1 MDDAELATTAFVGG
15 YPLVVTMRTLRNLGA
30 LVGTNALFWQTE
42 LSGPTSRVIVAPN
55 RDTFYS
61 VAVLDLRAEPL
72 VLTLP
77 EITDRYVTY
86 QFLDAWTDS
95 FAYLGTRETGGR
107 AGTWLV
113 TPPGWT
119 GDVPEGMEQV
129 ASPTPQLFLL
139 GRLAVEGEGDAAA
152 IAAVRAEA
160 SLQPL
165 SGALGEPAPGVPP
178 ALGAAAGTAQ
188 DVPTDAS
195 FFDELLEALAVN
207 PPTTPFQAAL
217 FRELA
222 TRFDLPEGGPVPGDP
237 AVVAVL
243 DDAAAAGDA
252 RIEEAVDSEGGPV
265 GGWAV
270 RPDIGRYGDDLLGR
284 ALVAR
289 VGWGANVDEEAVYPV
304 GRVDAAGD
312 PLSGEHTYRIT
323 FPPGGLPPVDAF
335 WSLSVYGDDMFF
347 TAHPSGRYTTGSEDP
362 ELVAGPDGSVEIVL
376 AHEAARRCAQLA
388 AGARRPLRVDGAPVP
403 ARLRRSSTAA
413 TGSHPSS
420 RCPERCPR
428 RSVSHQHLR
437 HRQVRP
443 RPVDGQARVL
453 SDRRAKGTQAMVRR
467 LFVLAAV
474 LLAAVA
480 VGHQT
485 PVSSQ
490 AAGDGAVRPIL
501 FVHGFMGSGQQFETQ
516 ALRFTS
522 NGYAAGAHR
531 RVRAR
536 LVGLPGQPGPG
547 VGGPRRPHRG
557 AAGCVRRRPDLPG
570 GPLPGHRRV
579 AGLPQQ
585 RPGPGRPGGGL
596 REPRRLPR
604 CGAGVGARPGGVG
617 RGERRAPDAGRRQ
630 RAVREPG
637 PHPGGELPGDVRRRC
652 TSSSSAKRR
661 RSPRSCAEPAAAI
674 TISGRAVLFPENRGA
689 HDATLEVFEVDG
701 SSGRRLGGPVATVAL
716 SGDGAFGPLAVDGE
730 RFYEFAVVRPG
741 ESVHHVYLQ
750 RFVTSSRWVRI
761 LTSEPDGL
769 ANSFWEPSATAQ
781 NLVVMRNEEWWGDQ
795 GSGSDRLAINGRD
808 VLTARQQPPQQPH
821 HRRVPARRRGRR
833 SLRPGGRRGAL
844 RGCRS

>member
-1 MDDAELATTAFVGG
+1 MAAVLSVGALLLGLVACSGDPDGDQGEATGTPSTSSTSSAASDTDGTDPTGPAPSPADVAAMDDAELATTAFVGG
-15 YPLVVTMRTLRNLGA
+15 YPLVVTMRTLRSLGA

-107 AGTWLV
+107 AGTWIV

-119 GDVPEGMEQV
+119 GNVPEGMEQV

-178 ALGAAAGTAQ
+178 ALGTAAGTAQ

-237 AVVAVL
+237 AVVSVL

-252 RIEEAVDSEGGPV
+252 RIDEAVDSEGGPV

-376 AHEAARRCAQLA
+376 AHEEPADARNWL
-388 AGARRPLRVDGAPVP
+388 PVP
-403 ARLRRSSTAA
+403 A
-413 TGSHPSS
+413 GPF
-420 RCPERCPR
+420 
-428 RSVSHQHLR
+428 
-437 HRQVRP
+437 
-443 RPVDGQARVL
+443 VL
-453 SDRRAKGTQAMVRR
+453 MVR
-467 LFVLAAV
+467 L
-474 LLAAVA
+474 
-480 VGHQT
+480 
-485 PVSSQ
+485 
-490 AAGDGAVRPIL
+490 
-501 FVHGFMGSGQQFETQ
+501 
-516 ALRFTS
+516 
-522 NGYAAGAHR
+522 Y
-531 RVRAR
+531 
-536 LVGLPGQPGPG
+536 LPG
-547 VGGPRRPHRG
+547 
-557 AAGCVRRRPDLPG
+557 
-570 GPLPGHRRV
+570 
-579 AGLPQQ
+579 
-585 RPGPGRPGGGL
+585 
-596 REPRRLPR
+596 
-604 CGAGVGARPGGVG
+604 
-617 RGERRAPDAGRRQ
+617 
-630 RAVREPG
+630 
-637 PHPGGELPGDVRRRC
+637 
-652 TSSSSAKRR
+652 SA
-661 RSPRSCAEPAAAI
+661 I
-674 TISGRAVLFPENRGA
+674 L
-689 HDATLEVFEVDG
+689 DG
-701 SSGRRLGGPVATVAL
+701 SYQLP
-716 SGDGAFGPLAVDGE
+716 P
-730 RFYEFAVVRPG
+730 
-741 ESVHHVYLQ
+741 
-750 RFVTSSRWVRI
+750 I
-761 LTSEPDGL
+761 EPM
-769 ANSFWEPSATAQ
+769 P
-781 NLVVMRNEEWWGDQ
+781 
-795 GSGSDRLAINGRD
+795 
-808 VLTARQQPPQQPH
+808 
-821 HRRVPARRRGRR
+821 
-833 SLRPGGRRGAL
+833 
-844 RGCRS
+844 